1 MGHFQYSVHV
11 NAPQDRVFQVTS
23 DIPNAANTIEGITN
37 IEMLTEGPVGVGTAW
52 KETRKMFGKEHSE
65 TMEITGFDPPRS
77 YTVGSESCGALW
89 SSTFAFTPENGGTRV
104 DFDFL
109 TKPLTFWAKV
119 MSVVTAPM
127 MRSMMKKCVN
137 ADLQNLKAACENGNA
152 ATSTQAATA

>member
-11 NAPQDRVFQVTS
+11 NAPQDRVFQVAS

-52 KETRKMFGKEHSE
+52 KETRVMFGKEHSE
-65 TMEITGFDPPRS
+65 TMEITGFDPPRG

-89 SSTFAFTPENGGTRV
+89 SSTFVFTPENGGTRV

-109 TKPLTFWAKV
+109 TKPLTIWSRIMAFI
-119 MSVVTAPM
+119 MTPL
-127 MRSMMKKCVN
+127 MRGMMKKCVD
-137 ADLQNLKAACENGNA
+137 ADLRDLKAACENGA
-152 ATSTQAATA
+152 AAAGQAATV